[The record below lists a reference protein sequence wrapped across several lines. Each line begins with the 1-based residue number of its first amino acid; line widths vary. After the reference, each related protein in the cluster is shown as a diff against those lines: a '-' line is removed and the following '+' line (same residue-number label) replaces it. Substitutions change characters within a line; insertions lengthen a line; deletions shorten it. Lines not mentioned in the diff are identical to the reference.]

1 MLCEWVATWCLKQGT
16 SLYLVPS
23 CFLIDFCPGCTVH
36 FLSPSLNLAT
46 PCSLCL
52 SSLPPIPHP
61 CPGPLCKKGKFFF
74 SL

>member
-1 MLCEWVATWCLKQGT
+1 MLCEWVATWCLEQGT

-46 PCSLCL
+46 
-52 SSLPPIPHP
+52 HP
-61 CPGPLCKKGKFFF
+61 AGFPGGSDGKEFACNA
-74 SL
+74 